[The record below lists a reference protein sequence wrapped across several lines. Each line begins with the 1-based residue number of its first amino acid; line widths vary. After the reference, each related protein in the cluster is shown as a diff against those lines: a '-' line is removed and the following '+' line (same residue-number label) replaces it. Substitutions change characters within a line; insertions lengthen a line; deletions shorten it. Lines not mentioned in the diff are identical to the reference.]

1 MIGAVKVSD
10 IDTMARED
18 LVAHWTALTGAP
30 PPPRTSTPL
39 IRRVVAYE
47 MQARASAGL
56 SPKLQRHLEALG
68 SGTPRKTASRLE
80 PGGRFIREWNGVR
93 HVVEAH
99 DGGYRWKD
107 QSFRS
112 LSAVAK
118 AITGAHWSGPRF
130 FGVAGPRP

>member
-1 MIGAVKVSD
+1 MD
-10 IDTMARED
+10 RDD

-30 PPPRTSTPL
+30 LPPRTSTPL

-47 MQARASAGL
+47 IQARACGGL
-56 SPKLQRHLEALG
+56 SAKMQRQLKALG
-68 SGTPRKTASRLE
+68 LNSSRHTTARLE
-80 PGGRFIREWNGVR
+80 PGGRLIREWNGVR

-99 DGGYRWKD
+99 DDGYRWKN
-107 QSFRS
+107 QNFRS

-130 FGVAGPRP
+130 FGLAGRS

>member
-1 MIGAVKVSD
+1 MTSPASVAEIAAV
-10 IDTMARED
+10 ARAD

-39 IRRVVAYE
+39 IRRVVAFE
-47 MQARASAGL
+47 IQARAAGGL
-56 SPKLQRHLEALG
+56 SAKLRRQLEALG
-68 SGTPRKTASRLE
+68 SDTQRKTASRLE

-93 HVVEAH
+93 HVVEVH
-99 DGGYRWKD
+99 EDGYRWKD
-107 QSFRS
+107 QGFRS

-130 FGVAGPRP
+130 FGLAGPRP

>member
-1 MIGAVKVSD
+1 MTGAAKLGD
-10 IDTMARED
+10 IAAMVRGD
-18 LVAHWTALTGAP
+18 LIAHWIALTGAP

-47 MQARASAGL
+47 TQARAMGGL
-56 SPKLQRHLEALG
+56 SAKLQRELKALQSDTG
-68 SGTPRKTASRLE
+68 RKTPARLK

-99 DGGYRWKD
+99 RDGYRWKG

-130 FGVAGPRP
+130 FGLAGPRP

>member
-1 MIGAVKVSD
+1 MTSPATVAEIAAMGRD
-10 IDTMARED
+10 G
-18 LVAHWTALTGAP
+18 LVAHWVALTGAP

-39 IRRVVAYE
+39 IRRVVAFE
-47 MQARASAGL
+47 IQARASGGL
-56 SPKLQRHLEALG
+56 SAKLQRQLDALG
-68 SGTPRKTASRLE
+68 SDTSRQGSARLE

-93 HVVEAH
+93 HVVEVH
-99 DGGYRWKD
+99 EDGYRWKD

-130 FGVAGPRP
+130 FGLAGPRS

>member
-1 MIGAVKVSD
+1 MTGAAK
-10 IDTMARED
+10 IDDVAAMARDD
-18 LVAHWTALTGAP
+18 LIIHWVALMASP
-30 PPPRTSTPL
+30 PPLRTSTPL

-56 SPKLQRHLEALG
+56 SPKLQRQLEALG
-68 SGTPRKTASRLE
+68 SDTPRKTVARLE

-93 HVVEAH
+93 HIVEAH
-99 DGGYRWKD
+99 DDGYRWKD

-130 FGVAGPRP
+130 FGLTGPRP

>member
-1 MIGAVKVSD
+1 MTSAAKLED
-10 IDTMARED
+10 IAAMARVE
-18 LVAHWTALTGAP
+18 LVTHWTALTGAP

-39 IRRVVAYE
+39 IRRVVAYQT
-47 MQARASAGL
+47 QARAMGDL
-56 SPKLQRHLEALG
+56 SPKLQRELKALG
-68 SGTPRKTASRLE
+68 SETVRKTAPSME

-93 HVVEAH
+93 HVVEA
-99 DGGYRWKD
+99 GETGYCWQG

-130 FGVAGPRP
+130 FGLAGPRS